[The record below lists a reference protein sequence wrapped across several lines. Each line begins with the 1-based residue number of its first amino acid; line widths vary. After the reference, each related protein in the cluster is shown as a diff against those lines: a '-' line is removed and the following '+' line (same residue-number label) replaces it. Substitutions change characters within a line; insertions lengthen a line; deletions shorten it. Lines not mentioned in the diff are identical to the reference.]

1 VDTTQNQLNGNVN
14 HVTLLVVNVPVHPTE
29 NVLLVAL
36 LLPLLIY
43 ITDIVLLHVHQVI
56 PNLNLEFVSHVT
68 INVVNVTE
76 SLKILVPS
84 VVITLSYITMNVSS
98 HVHTVLMKTTIP

>member
-1 VDTTQNQLNGNVN
+1 
-14 HVTLLVVNVPVHPTE
+14 
-29 NVLLVAL
+29 
-36 LLPLLIY
+36 
-43 ITDIVLLHVHQVI
+43 LLHVHQVI
-56 PNLNLEFVSHVT
+56 PNLNLESVSHVT